1 MYAILHKPVNVVSLF
16 GKDTL
21 YERLSSIWN
30 YGKVHALNPHN
41 PTKEELSACFSED
54 KSVIICFNLDD
65 AIEII
70 KRLNIIPN
78 VTPDFVSYDTAILE
92 SRVIVKINSVTYNN
106 SKPVEPETYSDKIA
120 AMHMDRV
127 PDIYDT
133 SNLNS
138 KILIGHI
145 NKSDILEYIYFSHSG
160 TIDYVAN
167 C

>member
-1 MYAILHKPVNVVSLF
+1 MYAILNKPVNVVSLF

-21 YERLSSIWN
+21 YERLSSLLK
-30 YGKVHALNPHN
+30 YGKVHALNPHD
-41 PTKEELSACFSED
+41 PTKEELSSCFSED

-78 VTPDFVSYDTAILE
+78 VTPDFVPYDTAILE
-92 SRVIVKINSVTYNN
+92 SRVIVKINSITYDN
-106 SKPVEPETYSDKIA
+106 SKPVELETYSDKTA
-120 AMHMDRV
+120 SMYMDKV

-138 KILIGHI
+138 RILIGHI
-145 NKSDILEYIYFSHSG
+145 NQSDILEYIYFTHSG